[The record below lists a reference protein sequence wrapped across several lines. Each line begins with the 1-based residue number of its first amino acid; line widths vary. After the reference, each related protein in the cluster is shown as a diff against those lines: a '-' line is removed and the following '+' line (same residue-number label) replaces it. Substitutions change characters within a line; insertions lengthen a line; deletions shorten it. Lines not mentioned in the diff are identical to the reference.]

1 VVVVEARDLPGAA
14 VIVLGALGPPVRGRA
29 IAATAGRLKTMI
41 VAMAPTARHF
51 ARLMLD
57 TLARLI

>member
-1 VVVVEARDLPGAA
+1 
-14 VIVLGALGPPVRGRA
+14 
-29 IAATAGRLKTMI
+29 MI
-41 VAMAPTARHF
+41 VAMVPTARHF